1 MNLNN
6 NKVCI
11 ILRGVSGSGKT
22 TVSEYLSY
30 LYSRG
35 IQTENKLCVV
45 CSADEYFV
53 NEHGEYKFDRQKI
66 GHAHNYCKNKFENAL
81 NLNTELI
88 IISNTNCSEKEIQP
102 YIDRAREANY
112 SIISL
117 VIENRHG
124 NGNIHGVPADT
135 LIGQEQRLRNSI
147 KLI

>member
-30 LYSRG
+30 LYNRG
-35 IQTENKLCVV
+35 IPTENKLCVV

-53 NEHGEYKFDRQKI
+53 NENGEYKFDRQKI
-66 GHAHNYCKNKFENAL
+66 GHAHNYCRNKFENAL
-81 NLNTELI
+81 NLNAELI
-88 IISNTNCSEKEIQP
+88 VISNTNCSEKEIQP

-124 NGNIHGVPADT
+124 SENIHGVPIDT
-135 LIGQEQRLRNSI
+135 LNGQEQRLKNSI
-147 KLI
+147 KLK